1 MLMQNNFSKC
11 REWVPRGTSQHKW
24 RWLTTLLLILTLGIG
39 QMWGQETAVAYSFE
53 NNKVDES
60 GYTQST
66 GDGNRAI
73 SSTVNRTGSYSL
85 EQDNNNTSAKNCK
98 IIVPI
103 PSDKTKYVHVIAYLK
118 KSSTAT
124 GNISLKSYCLYQ
136 GGGLGTVSPNSNLG
150 TGWTRIA
157 TKGNKNNSS
166 TYTTLELRI
175 NTQTATKG
183 DKFYVDDVVMY
194 TTTGDAKTDLKKPGS
209 ATITAHSTDA
219 LTWTSGTDLADDDC
233 DATGVQ
239 KTLIFK
245 KTSGT
250 ASGLNLNDQG
260 VYSLTAKDGPST
272 VGDWTLVA
280 VVDPSTES
288 YTTGLTAGHHYA
300 IVHRD
305 LAYNYSNPVYTTITA
320 SCTEPTTAF
329 ANDSYTVD
337 GTPLTLSSL
346 ISNSQ
351 GDGAISY
358 EVTDANGT
366 GASISEGVFTATD
379 AGTATVTA
387 TQAADATN
395 GYCQKVM
402 EATITVLAAGAV
414 EYNINYAETKGA
426 ANSNPAKY
434 TKGTGIAEFAAL
446 ADVTDFHFTGWGP
459 ASISS
464 EATGDQTITAQW
476 VAAYNVTFD
485 AGVGSGT
492 TPASF
497 QKWEGAKFNLPGQGS
512 MTAPSGKVFDGWKAN
527 GTKYAENAEYTM
539 GNAAVEFVAQW
550 KAVPQTIYY
559 WQSSYSGN
567 PTMNS
572 AVNVT
577 GGTIEWE
584 TDDNSKSWANESYN
598 KGSNVVP
605 ADLQVAS
612 GKKAVK
618 SGGNALYAE
627 LTLAG
632 TEKFQEGDTIYVGG
646 YKKWMFSTTKQRYDG
661 TSPSDDPTKPM
672 SGDIALVTTGSS
684 NSSYDDGY
692 AVIPAGVNVSTMYL
706 IRGEGASSSIAA
718 IKVIRPAQ
726 RDIAKT
732 EITLSDLKVNNRSI
746 SSDSLATLVSTHSLT
761 LKDEFAAAPEIK
773 FNEHKVITYDD
784 ELLPATKVTDKAY
797 TVTATTSGDNWQAQ
811 QEINSVTYTVT
822 APKVSSA
829 KVYYYDGAT
838 KLGEEIVAING
849 SPVNAG
855 NYDDKTLSTFVGWY
869 NNSDLAEEHKIA
881 NIAALVVTKDTTV
894 YGKWN
899 PEYATSINI
908 EQWTLT
914 NGAGIGA
921 TTKTSALISAIGSH
935 NFAHNLE
942 WVNKNLELDS
952 LNDDPGKTNRNYA
965 YLGLKVKVGG
975 KMVDF
980 RLQNGQTV
988 KVKFGATGNYP
999 QVALNG
1005 GSYGAMSLTDNV
1017 WTYTADGADAYIS
1030 IKTPNTNTVVIKQIM
1045 INEDLQTVT
1054 LPWRVTYDANG
1065 GTCATA
1071 EAIWSGAALILP
1083 DVTPAD
1089 ADHTFAGWYDEVSG
1103 GSLQGV
1109 AGASYNA
1116 TDNITLHAQFA
1127 PVEYSVTYVGGEG
1140 ATGSM
1145 GPEAKGWG
1153 LEYTALANTFVKDGH
1168 VFSGW
1173 AVTGV
1178 DGVSTIPALG
1188 SFTMPK
1194 NPVTLTA
1201 IWTDNSK
1208 VAQIVET
1215 NVKYESFA
1223 AAIAAVEADQT
1234 IQLLQDCEYSTYW
1247 NLTIADTVT
1256 LDLNGKNLTYT
1267 GTKRGVQVSNGG
1279 TLILMDGTAT
1289 VAPTIDLTT
1298 SPMARTAISYTS
1310 GTFDSKDGMCALAGS
1325 EIVINSGTYLATEGV
1340 ILVKGPAATATVND
1354 GVLICRDNSVIG
1366 GNGTNNAD
1374 FRNYVMNIHGGI
1386 LYGEI
1391 FSAGYASMVVY
1402 HPNVGELNIDGG
1414 ILVSTNGPCVVT
1426 RGGETNITGGTLVA
1440 LGSGSG
1446 KCGDASLVLPAVGIA
1461 VDFKS
1466 AYPGVASTDV
1476 AVSGT
1481 VDVTGQAGAVEAVY
1495 AAATPTATEESKVNI
1510 SGGTF
1515 NTELT
1520 TDLCAPGYIPSAEVA
1535 PGVYT
1540 VVPKDGVEIIGVV
1553 TTGGTNKTVT
1563 GLYKGDASVDLDNT
1577 KKLADGKYIFVTLK
1591 EGYTFEETDVLIID
1605 LAAKS
1610 DLGGGTKALEIT
1622 TGIGN
1627 IDGAVWKSIAFDDY
1641 DGSDTISLEGIAPGQ
1656 TSIGLKR
1663 SVNQNAKVNGIKVL
1677 RPMKPM
1683 LTAITINDR
1692 DGVIDE
1698 ANKTVAVTI
1707 PHDADLAAL
1716 TVVPTIAWN
1725 EAAATNSI
1733 VVNNGGAWVE
1743 SPSTNTYKLTDKDG
1757 DYTVYTIT
1765 LTRDVLKHTVSFNT
1779 HGGSAVASQEIVHGE
1794 YLAAAPAAPTK
1805 DENVF
1810 KFWSETEDG
1819 AEVDVTTVQINADK
1833 EFHAVWEAEPEGI
1846 KLFTNLGLNTTNFIS
1861 AAKAT
1866 DSVEINTVK
1875 YPYLVAFG
1883 SNRTSLAEA
1892 KQADLV
1898 MYSATTDAAKIKFD
1912 LYNANGSAK
1921 TAYVWLVEEGD
1932 DAATQLDAIEIA
1944 GETRVKTAYY
1954 EFNGT
1959 KNRTV
1964 YLTSGAKADIKVL
1977 QAKVIESGS
1986 AIHQFGQAGY
1996 VVDFNKGRIAG
2007 AADGTVSF
2015 EGAAITL
2022 KSDYKVLNST
2032 SLSPKTYIQFNNPVA
2047 NTIVKI
2053 KRSGSNKYYVTNDL
2067 GNKGTEYSSD
2077 QEITLTATGTWYIGS
2092 VNPGSAA
2099 QITKIEFVAP
2109 KCAEPQ
2115 FNALANSDICEGS
2128 SYEALDGT
2136 ATVADA
2142 GVPTYQWYRED
2153 DSAIDGE
2160 TYATYTPTADG
2171 KYYVIAVN
2179 HLAGYTDNEKKSALV
2194 TVTTHAG
2201 TVITE
2206 PLVDLRGAKNAEL
2219 ALTVEATGKNLH
2231 YAWKESATIDGTYTD
2246 VTGATDN
2253 KTLNVTVTEG
2263 MDKYY
2268 KVVVSSDCGS
2278 DLESVAHVT
2287 QFVPVSQ
2294 QDVTASIVWDWSEA
2308 ASGNTDEM
2316 KTNTTPVRDTEFIMA
2331 NGDARIYNNANFWSD
2346 KLVISGQYAVRGGNY
2361 FQGGLVKFHTTVPG
2375 VIRVEFSHTGTAT
2388 AEKPARELFINGVGT
2403 GTSAASTSHVRTAFV
2418 EVPAGDVSITAQYI
2432 DPTKPGNQYVRVYK
2446 VEFYTIAEQRTTGYA
2461 AGDLGTVCLE
2471 DATIIDGANLY
2482 KLAGLDQYGYLAF
2495 DEIQSGELEA
2505 GVPYLFEV
2513 TNPSMIG
2520 FYKQVNAAHSDDEIA
2535 HKGMIGTFSGT
2546 TLNQNVAENYYY
2558 FSGRH
2563 IWRVNDFTVGIT
2575 IPAHRCYVD
2584 YDAVQAAGPAQAPA
2598 AGCRRVTLG
2607 VNGKNNATDVE
2618 NLNASEAPVKLI
2630 IDGKMYI
2637 LRGEKLFDAT
2647 GRLVK

>member
-1 MLMQNNFSKC
+1 MQNNFSKC
-11 REWVPRGTSQHKW
+11 REWGPRGTSQHKW

-39 QMWGQETAVAYSFE
+39 QMWGDEYLLSKVRFNNGDMVAGMSSATVQWLKHNGTAFSATSDFTIPTYDGSTKVSGNGFYCYEKTLTGIKNVGTGTTWSSSSSSGRYLQMVKLPSGKDVTLALGTKVATKITIIAE
-53 NNKVDES
+53 C
-60 GYTQST
+60 GST
-66 GDGNRAI
+66 GAKTITIGGV
-73 SSTVNRTGSYSL
+73 SHSL
-85 EQDNNNTSAKNCK
+85 E
-98 IIVPI
+98 
-103 PSDKTKYVHVIAYLK
+103 
-118 KSSTAT
+118 STAQKNTLFSHEFTKSGNFT
-124 GNISLKSYCLYQ
+124 GNITISQNADFYAAIILTVPATYTVTLNPNE
-136 GGGLGTVSPNSNLG
+136 GGYASTP
-150 TGWTRIA
+150 TGWTAGTGVYTQTVVAGALTIPEPTRDDYDFNGWKSGTVDVVLSEGKLTVAKDTTLVAQWALAGSAYNVNIA
-157 TKGNKNNSS
+157 SMTNGSVVASPTSQAEDGTVTLTVTPDDGYLLSSLSVVGDVSGDEVTVTANQFTMPAEDVTVNATFSLAPTYTVTLNPAGGTIVDATGWTLNAGNYEKEVAEGTVLTLPTFTKTDRTFKTWRKAGPTDVTSPITVTADVTLTAVWNATVEQVIYSWEGAEGGATEVGGTAQSS
-166 TYTTLELRI
+166 TNGGSSFDNAQINVAQAGYYCIQLNGKNDYSTNIVEITLSGSEKVK
-175 NTQTATKG
+175 AG
-183 DKFYVDDVVMY
+183 DKIKFTAFYNKYDGETAKTANASFKMSTAKSGGNIFDMGTTDLLPHIYNGTGTPANY
-194 TTTGDAKTDLKKPGS
+194 TKTVPDGINAGIVYLTRSQTGSTSWVSKLQIIRPTLVEEANIRTVTFNYNDGVTANVTVEVASGATVAAPANPTWAHHRFHEWQLGGVAYDFATAVTSNITLTADWTQLYTVTYAKGEESATGDA
-209 ATITAHSTDA
+209 
-219 LTWTSGTDLADDDC
+219 
-233 DATGVQ
+233 
-239 KTLIFK
+239 
-245 KTSGT
+245 
-250 ASGLNLNDQG
+250 
-260 VYSLTAKDGPST
+260 
-272 VGDWTLVA
+272 
-280 VVDPSTES
+280 
-288 YTTGLTAGHHYA
+288 
-300 IVHRD
+300 
-305 LAYNYSNPVYTTITA
+305 
-320 SCTEPTTAF
+320 PTQ
-329 ANDSYTVD
+329 D
-337 GTPLTLSSL
+337 
-346 ISNSQ
+346 
-351 GDGAISY
+351 
-358 EVTDANGT
+358 E
-366 GASISEGVFTATD
+366 
-379 AGTATVTA
+379 
-387 TQAADATN
+387 
-395 GYCQKVM
+395 
-402 EATITVLAAGAV
+402 LAAGENFTV
-414 EYNINYAETKGA
+414 A
-426 ANSNPAKY
+426 ANP
-434 TKGTGIAEFAAL
+434 FAYEGHDFSTWNDGSK
-446 ADVTDFHFTGWGP
+446 DVAP
-459 ASISS
+459 AS
-464 EATGDQTITAQW
+464 
-476 VAAYNVTFD
+476 
-485 AGVGSGT
+485 
-492 TPASF
+492 
-497 QKWEGAKFNLPGQGS
+497 
-512 MTAPSGKVFDGWKAN
+512 
-527 GTKYAENAEYTM
+527 EYTM
-539 GNAAVEFVAQW
+539 GAANVTLTAQW
-550 KAVPQTIYY
+550 
-559 WQSSYSGN
+559 
-567 PTMNS
+567 
-572 AVNVT
+572 
-577 GGTIEWE
+577 
-584 TDDNSKSWANESYN
+584 
-598 KGSNVVP
+598 
-605 ADLQVAS
+605 
-612 GKKAVK
+612 
-618 SGGNALYAE
+618 
-627 LTLAG
+627 
-632 TEKFQEGDTIYVGG
+632 
-646 YKKWMFSTTKQRYDG
+646 
-661 TSPSDDPTKPM
+661 
-672 SGDIALVTTGSS
+672 
-684 NSSYDDGY
+684 
-692 AVIPAGVNVSTMYL
+692 
-706 IRGEGASSSIAA
+706 
-718 IKVIRPAQ
+718 
-726 RDIAKT
+726 
-732 EITLSDLKVNNRSI
+732 IT
-746 SSDSLATLVSTHSLT
+746 AT
-761 LKDEFAAAPEIK
+761 
-773 FNEHKVITYDD
+773 
-784 ELLPATKVTDKAY
+784 TKVT
-797 TVTATTSGDNWQAQ
+797 
-811 QEINSVTYTVT
+811 VTY
-822 APKVSSA
+822 K
-829 KVYYYDGAT
+829 DGET
-838 KLGEEIVAING
+838 TLGSEEITINTG
-849 SPVNAG
+849 HPAEYATYQTRNLA
-855 NYDDKTLSTFVGWY
+855 TFDGWY
-869 NNSDLAEEHKIA
+869 SDPDLAEGNKIA
-881 NIAALVVTKDTTV
+881 DISALTASANVNV

-899 PEYATSINI
+899 YQYASSANI
-908 EQWTLT
+908 EQWTLD
-914 NGAGIGA
+914 NGKGISDAQKETQTGA
-921 TTKTSALISAIGSH
+921 LMSLLGTRKYASNIAYDKGNI
-935 NFAHNLE
+935 
-942 WVNKNLELDS
+942 ELDS
-952 LNDDPGKTNRNYA
+952 LNDDPSKTNRNYA
-965 YLGLKVKVGG
+965 FLGLKVKKSG
-975 KMVDF
+975 KMLDF
-980 RLQNGQTV
+980 RLAKDSYV
-988 KVKFGATGNYP
+988 KVKFGNIAATPKVSINGADYADMEITDGVYSYTATGN
-999 QVALNG
+999 
-1005 GSYGAMSLTDNV
+1005 D
-1017 WTYTADGADAYIS
+1017 YIS
-1030 IKTPNTNTVVIKQIM
+1030 IKTASDGAVVFKQIM
-1045 INEDLQTVT
+1045 INEPIADVT

-1153 LEYTALANTFVKDGH
+1153 LEYTALANTFEKSGH

-1173 AVTGV
+1173 TVTGV

-1194 NPVTLTA
+1194 NNVTLTA

-1223 AAIAAVEADQT
+1223 AAIAAVQADQK

-1247 NLTIADTVT
+1247 DLDGSALTGTKTVT
-1256 LDLNGKNLTYT
+1256 LDLNGHDLTYT

-1325 EIVINSGTYLATEGV
+1325 EIIINSGRYLATEGV

-1563 GLYKGDASVDLDNT
+1563 GLYKGDASVDLDNS

-1641 DGSDTISLEGIAPGQ
+1641 TTGENTISLAGIAAGQ

-1683 LTAITINDR
+1683 LTAITINER
-1692 DGVIDE
+1692 VGVIDE

-1707 PHDADLAAL
+1707 PYESDLAAL

-1725 EAAATNSI
+1725 EAAAANSI

-1743 SPSTNTYKLTDKDG
+1743 NPNTNTYKLTDKDG

-1794 YLAAAPAAPTK
+1794 YLAAAPADPTK

-1810 KFWSETEDG
+1810 KHWAETEDG
-1819 AEVDVTTVQINADK
+1819 EAVDVTSFAITADK
-1833 EFHAVWEAEPEGI
+1833 EFHAVWEAEPAGI
-1846 KLFTNLGLNTTNFIS
+1846 KLITDLGLNTTDFVS
-1861 AAKAT
+1861 PALAE
-1866 DSVEINTVK
+1866 DSIVVNAVK
-1875 YPYLVAFG
+1875 YPYLVQFG
-1883 SNRTSLAEA
+1883 SNKSSFSSIT
-1892 KQADLV
+1892 KADMV
-1898 MYSATTDAAKIKFD
+1898 QYNATTNATKMKVT
-1912 LYNANGSAK
+1912 LYNNSTSEK
-1921 TAYVWLVEEGD
+1921 KAYLYMWEEGAAGD
-1932 DAATQLDAIEIA
+1932 DVVKKEITLP
-1944 GETRVKTAYY
+1944 GKKITTSEYY
-1954 EFNGT
+1954 EFNSN
-1959 KNRTV
+1959 KNRSFYVCMDDRSNTR
-1964 YLTSGAKADIKVL
+1964 VL
-1977 QAKVIESGS
+1977 QVKVIESGD
-1986 AIHQFGQAGY
+1986 AIHQFGQMGY
-1996 VVDFNKGRIAG
+1996 SLNFNKGRLYAK
-2007 AADGTVSF
+2007 DGVATSF
-2015 EGAAITL
+2015 EGFNFTVA
-2022 KSDYKVLNST
+2022 SEYKVNNQTTFQSKAVNSFSIT
-2032 SLSPKTYIQFNNPVA
+2032 SPV
-2047 NTIVKI
+2047 IMHVE
-2053 KRSGSNKYYVTNDL
+2053 RSGGKYYVYQDPA
-2067 GNKGTEYSSD
+2067 NKGTLYDATADIE
-2077 QEITLTATGTWYIGS
+2077 LNATGTWYICSETSSSS
-2092 VNPGSAA
+2092 VTLTGISF
-2099 QITKIEFVAP
+2099 TAP

-2115 FNALANSDICEGS
+2115 FNALANSDVCAGDG
-2128 SYEALDGT
+2128 YVALVGT

-2153 DSAIDGE
+2153 NSAIDGE
-2160 TYATYTPTADG
+2160 TNATYTPTADG

-2206 PLVDLRGAKNAEL
+2206 PLVDLRGAENAEL

-2246 VTGATDN
+2246 VAGATDS
-2253 KTLNVTVTEG
+2253 KTLNVTVIEG

-2316 KTNTTPVRDTEFIMA
+2316 KNNTTPVRDTEFIMA

-2375 VIRVEFSHTGTAT
+2375 VVRVEFSHTGTAT

-2403 GTSAASTSHVRTAFV
+2403 GASAASTSHVRTAFI

-2471 DATIIDGANLY
+2471 DETFIEGANLY
-2482 KLAGLDQYGYLAF
+2482 QLAGLDENGYLAF
-2495 DEIQSGELEA
+2495 NEIQSGELEA
-2505 GVPYLFEV
+2505 GKPYLFEV

>member
-1 MLMQNNFSKC
+1 MQNNFSKC

-39 QMWGQETAVAYSFE
+39 QMWGQTLIEVDDMETTSGSGTSFAV
-53 NNKVDES
+53 S
-60 GYTQST
+60 GFKKNDCDAVSQST
-66 GDGNRAI
+66 EA
-73 SSTVNRTGSYSL
+73 RTGSYSL
-85 EQDNNNTSAKNCK
+85 KTTYNNTSDKTAKTVNASISVAKNSYLHCVGWAK
-98 IIVPI
+98 ME
-103 PSDKTKYVHVIAYLK
+103 SDDATAEGTGNQATSNSYVGGNGKGTYVNLKANEWVQFTSLK
-118 KSSTAT
+118 KASS
-124 GNISLKSYCLYQ
+124 NQ
-136 GGGLGTVSPNSNLG
+136 
-150 TGWTRIA
+150 
-157 TKGNKNNSS
+157 SS
-166 TYTTLELRI
+166 C
-175 NTQTATKG
+175 
-183 DKFYVDDVVMY
+183 YVLLQRKHSVKKAVLFDDVVIY
-194 TTTGDAKTDLKKPGS
+194 VSTNATTDIDAPEAATGASANTSEISWTCGSDANTGIQNTLIWKRTGGS
-209 ATITAHSTDA
+209 AYDLTLNNQGNYVVPAAGSTLDQ
-219 LTWTSGTDLADDDC
+219 SGH
-233 DATGVQ
+233 
-239 KTLIFK
+239 
-245 KTSGT
+245 
-250 ASGLNLNDQG
+250 
-260 VYSLTAKDGPST
+260 
-272 VGDWTLVA
+272 WTLVSA
-280 VVDPSTES
+280 SVAADAETYDGTFV
-288 YTTGLTAGHHYA
+288 AGDVYA

-305 LAYNYSNPVYTTITA
+305 LAYNYSEPVYTTIIA
-320 SCTEPTTAF
+320 SCTKPGTPGTPSVSSKTHNSANLTWTAADNSNGYKVSIVKKSDASVIVDWTDCGTNSYAASGLDAETTYTFKVKAKGASGYCDLGDEASADFATEVDPSATTYKVTLVPAGGTISDATGWTLNAGNYEKEVSDGTELALPTFTKDNRTFKTWRKADPADVASPVTVDGDLSLTAIWTATIEQGIYSWESPDGTPIEVGGTAKFYNGDTDASSTAAPDNRVNYANKPVSGDDVTQYYTLRLDKAVDYSAEHVRIALDNALAEGDKIKITAYYTKNQEKTVAPKIANGSDEVVCSTDNLVNLYNGGTPVTQTKTLNDKAEGATTLKLTRSATSTTAF
-329 ANDSYTVD
+329 ITKLQIIREVQVEEANLCTVTFNYNDGVTASTTVEVASGATVAAPANPTWAHHRFHEWQLGGVAYDFATAVTSNITLTADWTQLYTVTYAK
-337 GTPLTLSSL
+337 GEESAT
-346 ISNSQ
+346 
-351 GDGAISY
+351 GDAP
-358 EVTDANGT
+358 
-366 GASISEGVFTATD
+366 
-379 AGTATVTA
+379 
-387 TQAADATN
+387 TQD
-395 GYCQKVM
+395 
-402 EATITVLAAGAV
+402 ELAAGEKFTV
-414 EYNINYAETKGA
+414 A
-426 ANSNPAKY
+426 ANP
-434 TKGTGIAEFAAL
+434 FAYEGHDFSTWNDGS
-446 ADVTDFHFTGWGP
+446 ADVAP
-459 ASISS
+459 AS
-464 EATGDQTITAQW
+464 
-476 VAAYNVTFD
+476 
-485 AGVGSGT
+485 
-492 TPASF
+492 
-497 QKWEGAKFNLPGQGS
+497 
-512 MTAPSGKVFDGWKAN
+512 
-527 GTKYAENAEYTM
+527 EYTM
-539 GNAAVEFVAQW
+539 GAANVTLTAQW
-550 KAVPQTIYY
+550 
-559 WQSSYSGN
+559 
-567 PTMNS
+567 
-572 AVNVT
+572 
-577 GGTIEWE
+577 
-584 TDDNSKSWANESYN
+584 
-598 KGSNVVP
+598 
-605 ADLQVAS
+605 
-612 GKKAVK
+612 
-618 SGGNALYAE
+618 
-627 LTLAG
+627 
-632 TEKFQEGDTIYVGG
+632 
-646 YKKWMFSTTKQRYDG
+646 
-661 TSPSDDPTKPM
+661 
-672 SGDIALVTTGSS
+672 
-684 NSSYDDGY
+684 
-692 AVIPAGVNVSTMYL
+692 
-706 IRGEGASSSIAA
+706 
-718 IKVIRPAQ
+718 
-726 RDIAKT
+726 
-732 EITLSDLKVNNRSI
+732 IT
-746 SSDSLATLVSTHSLT
+746 AT
-761 LKDEFAAAPEIK
+761 
-773 FNEHKVITYDD
+773 
-784 ELLPATKVTDKAY
+784 TKVT
-797 TVTATTSGDNWQAQ
+797 
-811 QEINSVTYTVT
+811 VTYKDGETTLGSEEVT
-822 APKVSSA
+822 ISTGHPAE
-829 KVYYYDGAT
+829 YAT
-838 KLGEEIVAING
+838 YQTRNLA
-849 SPVNAG
+849 
-855 NYDDKTLSTFVGWY
+855 TFDGWY
-869 NNSDLAEEHKIA
+869 SDPDLAEGHKIA
-881 NIAALVVTKDTTV
+881 DISVLTASANVNV

-899 PEYATSINI
+899 YQYASSANI
-908 EQWTLT
+908 EQWTLD
-914 NGAGIGA
+914 NGKGVSDAQKETQTGA
-921 TTKTSALISAIGSH
+921 LMSLLGTRKYASNIAYDKGSI
-935 NFAHNLE
+935 
-942 WVNKNLELDS
+942 ELDS
-952 LNDDPGKTNRNYA
+952 LNDDPGKTNRNNA
-965 YLGLKVKVGG
+965 YLGLKVKKSG
-975 KMVDF
+975 KMLDF
-980 RLQNGQTV
+980 RLAKDSYV
-988 KVKFGATGNYP
+988 KVKFGNVAATPKVSINGADYADMEITDGVYSYTATGN
-999 QVALNG
+999 
-1005 GSYGAMSLTDNV
+1005 D
-1017 WTYTADGADAYIS
+1017 YIS
-1030 IKTPNTNTVVIKQIM
+1030 IKTASDGAVVFKQIM
-1045 INEDLQTVT
+1045 INEPIADVT

-1145 GPEAKGWG
+1145 GPEVKGWG
-1153 LEYTALANTFVKDGH
+1153 LEYTALANTFEKSGH

-1173 AVTGV
+1173 TVTGV

-1194 NPVTLTA
+1194 NNVTLTA

-1223 AAIAAVEADQT
+1223 AAIAAVQADQK

-1247 NLTIADTVT
+1247 DLDGSALTGTKTVT
-1256 LDLNGKNLTYT
+1256 LDLNGHDLTYT

-1325 EIVINSGTYLATEGV
+1325 EIIINSGRYLATEGV

-1563 GLYKGDASVDLDNT
+1563 GLYKGDASVDLDNS

-1591 EGYTFEETDVLIID
+1591 EGYTFEENDVLIID

-1622 TGIGN
+1622 TGVGN

-1641 DGSDTISLEGIAPGQ
+1641 TTGENTISLAGIAAGQ

-1683 LTAITINDR
+1683 LTAITINER
-1692 DGVIDE
+1692 VGVIDE

-1707 PHDADLAAL
+1707 PYESDLAAL

-1743 SPSTNTYKLTDKDG
+1743 NPNTNTYKLTDKDG

-1810 KFWSETEDG
+1810 KHWAETEDG
-1819 AEVDVTTVQINADK
+1819 EAVDVTSFAITADK
-1833 EFHAVWEAEPEGI
+1833 EFHAVWEAEPAGI
-1846 KLFTNLGLNTTNFIS
+1846 KLITDLGLNTTDFVS
-1861 AAKAT
+1861 PALAE
-1866 DSVEINTVK
+1866 DSIVVNAVK
-1875 YPYLVAFG
+1875 YPYLVQFG
-1883 SNRTSLAEA
+1883 SNKSSFSSIT
-1892 KQADLV
+1892 KADMV
-1898 MYSATTDAAKIKFD
+1898 QYNATTNATKMKVT
-1912 LYNANGSAK
+1912 LYNNSTSEK
-1921 TAYVWLVEEGD
+1921 KAYLYMWEEGAAGD
-1932 DAATQLDAIEIA
+1932 DVVKEEITLP
-1944 GETRVKTAYY
+1944 GKQITTSEYY
-1954 EFNGT
+1954 EFNSN
-1959 KNRTV
+1959 KNRSFYVCMDDRSNTR
-1964 YLTSGAKADIKVL
+1964 VL
-1977 QAKVIESGS
+1977 QVKVIESGD
-1986 AIHQFGQAGY
+1986 AIHQFGQMGY
-1996 VVDFNKGRIAG
+1996 SLNFNKGRLYAK
-2007 AADGTVSF
+2007 DGVATSF
-2015 EGAAITL
+2015 EGFNFTVA
-2022 KSDYKVLNST
+2022 SEYKVNNQTTFQSKAVNSFSIT
-2032 SLSPKTYIQFNNPVA
+2032 SPV
-2047 NTIVKI
+2047 IMHVE
-2053 KRSGSNKYYVTNDL
+2053 RSGGKYYVYQDPA
-2067 GNKGTEYSSD
+2067 NKGTLYDATADIE
-2077 QEITLTATGTWYIGS
+2077 LNATGTWYICSETSSSNVSLTGIS
-2092 VNPGSAA
+2092 F
-2099 QITKIEFVAP
+2099 TAP

-2115 FNALANSDICEGS
+2115 FNALANSDVCAGDG
-2128 SYEALDGT
+2128 YVALVGT

-2153 DSAIDGE
+2153 NSAIDGE
-2160 TYATYTPTADG
+2160 TNATYTPTADG

-2206 PLVDLRGAKNAEL
+2206 PLVDLRGAENAEL

-2231 YAWKESATIDGTYTD
+2231 YAWKESATINGTYTD
-2246 VTGATDN
+2246 VAGATDS
-2253 KTLNVTVTEG
+2253 KTHNVTVTEG

-2361 FQGGLVKFHTTVPG
+2361 FQGGLVKFHTTVSG
-2375 VIRVEFSHTGTAT
+2375 VVRVEFSHTGTAT

-2403 GTSAASTSHVRTAFV
+2403 GTSAASTSHVRTAFI

-2471 DATIIDGANLY
+2471 DETFIEGANLY
-2482 KLAGLDQYGYLAF
+2482 QLAGLDENGYLAF

>member
-1 MLMQNNFSKC
+1 MWGTIPTN
-11 REWVPRGTSQHKW
+11 TSQ
-24 RWLTTLLLILTLGIG
+24 LTTFTCGTTAPTFNYVYTFGSVGTNTDTIVFSAALLYGSNDKYAYTGSTSSRTSSDSNFPATLYNEASGTNAANGKGIYSSGSGSNCSRLNINNTTKNIRIKVTNCVAVKISANSNDADNAVVLNAYLANDLETIVKTNSTAKNSISTAAITGLSSTSTYVVEVVQGGGSNTGRLYEIALIYPHPVSCSAPAAPT
-39 QMWGQETAVAYSFE
+39 
-53 NNKVDES
+53 
-60 GYTQST
+60 
-66 GDGNRAI
+66 I
-73 SSTVNRTGSYSL
+73 SSTGSKTAFTVG
-85 EQDNNNTSAKNCK
+85 DK
-98 IIVPI
+98 IE
-103 PSDKTKYVHVIAYLK
+103 L
-118 KSSTAT
+118 TAT
-124 GNISLKSYCLYQ
+124 C
-136 GGGLGTVSPNSNLG
+136 
-150 TGWTRIA
+150 
-157 TKGNKNNSS
+157 
-166 TYTTLELRI
+166 
-175 NTQTATKG
+175 
-183 DKFYVDDVVMY
+183 
-194 TTTGDAKTDLKKPGS
+194 
-209 ATITAHSTDA
+209 
-219 LTWTSGTDLADDDC
+219 TSGTDASTTYTWYKGATW
-233 DATGVQ
+233 DAAKVTTPVQ
-239 KTLIFK
+239 AAS
-245 KTSGT
+245 TSGAT
-250 ASGLNLNDQG
+250 
-260 VYSLTAKDGPST
+260 
-272 VGDWTLVA
+272 
-280 VVDPSTES
+280 
-288 YTTGLTAGHHYA
+288 
-300 IVHRD
+300 
-305 LAYNYSNPVYTTITA
+305 
-320 SCTEPTTAF
+320 
-329 ANDSYTVD
+329 
-337 GTPLTLSSL
+337 
-346 ISNSQ
+346 
-351 GDGAISY
+351 
-358 EVTDANGT
+358 
-366 GASISEGVFTATD
+366 FTKT
-379 AGTATVTA
+379 
-387 TQAADATN
+387 
-395 GYCQKVM
+395 
-402 EATITVLAAGAV
+402 
-414 EYNINYAETKGA
+414 
-426 ANSNPAKY
+426 
-434 TKGTGIAEFAAL
+434 AAL
-446 ADVTDFHFTGWGP
+446 ADEGTYWCEAANSTCTSHNTTGFAITVAAAPAATYNATFANGGHGTAPTAATGVSSVTLTEITGVDGWKNTGWK
-459 ASISS
+459 ADV
-464 EATGDQTITAQW
+464 ATKVGMTDKAAGATLNIGDVVTLLENTTFTAQW
-476 VAAYNVTFD
+476 AQTYAVTYTVG
-485 AGVGSGT
+485 AGSGT
-492 TPASF
+492 APAAA
-497 QKWEGAKFNLPGQGS
+497 QYAEGAKFNLPGQGS
-512 MTAPSGKVFDGWKAN
+512 MVAPSGKAFDGWKAN
-527 GTKYAENAEYTM
+527 GTGDKLAANAEYTM
-539 GNAAVEFVAQW
+539 GAAEVEFVAQW
-550 KAVPQTIYY
+550 KALPQTIYY
-559 WQSSYSGN
+559 YQWTGSGTA
-567 PTMNS
+567 PTANS
-572 AVNVT
+572 ALTAT
-577 GGTIEWE
+577 GGTF
-584 TDDNSKSWANESYN
+584 TFYKSPSSTKDFTTANVTYH
-598 KGSNVVP
+598 
-605 ADLQVAS
+605 S
-612 GKKAVK
+612 GVSSEMKTV
-618 SGGNALYAE
+618 
-627 LTLAG
+627 AG
-632 TEKFQEGDTIYVGG
+632 TSDKLVALNSTSNNSYLVTLTGDKYFEEGDTIFFAGYGNFRVG
-646 YKKWMFSTTKQRYDG
+646 TTHGAEDVVAATSALETG
-661 TSPSDDPTKPM
+661 TGASD
-672 SGDIALVTTGSS
+672 
-684 NSSYDDGY
+684 
-692 AVIPAGVNVSTMYL
+692 VNVGYFIFPELENVKTLYFTRDATSGN
-706 IRGEGASSSIAA
+706 RGFTAV
-718 IKVIRPAQ
+718 KVIRPAA
-726 RDIAKT
+726 RPIFSTA
-732 EITLSDLKVNNRSI
+732 ITLSDVKVNNRSI

-761 LKDEFAAAPEIK
+761 LNDEFAAAPEIK

-784 ELLPATKVTDKAY
+784 ELLPATKVTDKVY

-952 LNDDPGKTNRNYA
+952 LNDDPDKTNRNNA
-965 YLGLKVKVGG
+965 YLGLKVKKSG
-975 KMVDF
+975 KMLDF
-980 RLQNGQTV
+980 RLAKDSYV
-988 KVKFGATGNYP
+988 KVKFGNVAATPKVSINGADYADMEITNGVYSYTATGN
-999 QVALNG
+999 
-1005 GSYGAMSLTDNV
+1005 D
-1017 WTYTADGADAYIS
+1017 YIS
-1030 IKTPNTNTVVIKQIM
+1030 IKTASDGAVVFKQIM
-1045 INEDLQTVT
+1045 INEPIADVT

-1153 LEYTALANTFVKDGH
+1153 LEYTALANTFEKDGH

-1173 AVTGV
+1173 TVTGV

-1194 NPVTLTA
+1194 NNVTLTA

-1215 NVKYESFA
+1215 NVKYESFD
-1223 AAIAAVEADQT
+1223 AAIAAVQADQT

-1247 NLTIADTVT
+1247 DLDGSALTGTKTVT

-1279 TLILMDGTAT
+1279 TLVLMDGTAT

-1325 EIVINSGTYLATEGV
+1325 EIIINSGRYLATEGV

-1563 GLYKGDASVDLDNT
+1563 GLYKGDASVNLDNS

-1591 EGYTFEETDVLIID
+1591 EGYTFEENDVLIID

-1663 SVNQNAKVNGIKVL
+1663 STNQNAKVNGIKVL

-1683 LTAITINDR
+1683 LTAITINER
-1692 DGVIDE
+1692 VGVIDE

-1707 PHDADLAAL
+1707 PYESDLAAL

-1794 YLAAAPAAPTK
+1794 YLAAAPADPTK

-1810 KFWSETEDG
+1810 KHWAETEDG
-1819 AEVDVTTVQINADK
+1819 EAVDVTSFAIMADK
-1833 EFHAVWEAEPEGI
+1833 EFHAVWEAEPEGN

-1866 DSVEINTVK
+1866 DSVEINTIK

-1898 MYSATTDAAKIKFD
+1898 MYSATTDATKIKFD
-1912 LYNANGSAK
+1912 LYNTNGSAK

-1932 DAATQLDAIEIA
+1932 DAATKLGEIEIA

-1964 YLTSGAKADIKVL
+1964 YLTSGAKNDIKVL

-2015 EGAAITL
+2015 EGAAFTL

-2053 KRSGSNKYYVTNDL
+2053 KRSGNNKYYVTNDL

-2115 FNALANSDICEGS
+2115 FNALANSDVCAGDG
-2128 SYEALDGT
+2128 YVALDGT

-2142 GVPTYQWYRED
+2142 GVPTYKWYAEGAD
-2153 DSAIDGE
+2153 ESDPAAVLATS
-2160 TYATYTPTADG
+2160 ATYTPTADG

-2206 PLVDLRGAKNAEL
+2206 PLVDLRGAKDAEL

-2231 YAWKESATIDGTYTD
+2231 YAWKESATINGTYTD
-2246 VTGATDN
+2246 VAGATDS

-2308 ASGNTDEM
+2308 ASGSTDEM
-2316 KTNTTPVRDTEFIMA
+2316 KNNTTPKRDTEFIMA
-2331 NGDARIYNNANFWSD
+2331 NGDARIYNNANFRSD
-2346 KLVISGQYAVRGGNY
+2346 KLVISGQYAVREGNY

-2375 VIRVEFSHTGTAT
+2375 VVRVEFSHTATAT

-2403 GTSAASTSHVRTAFV
+2403 GTIAASASHERTAFI

-2482 KLAGLDQYGYLAF
+2482 KLAGLDPYGYLAF

-2546 TLNQNVAENYYY
+2546 TLNQNVAKNYYY